1 MEQAKT
7 FACNTVDRVAISPQ
21 NTVSAM
27 MYVPTHPVDRPS
39 PARGSGRP
47 DTRPPRLSLLISDAL
62 TNGHPR
68 HRYRIGIDA
77 KYIFT
82 PLVKLP
88 TFLTDYIYWLTTA
101 ALPLPASLQAKRDAQ
116 F

>member
-1 MEQAKT
+1 MA
-7 FACNTVDRVAISPQ
+7 
-21 NTVSAM
+21 
-27 MYVPTHPVDRPS
+27 
-39 PARGSGRP
+39 RP
-47 DTRPPRLSLLISDAL
+47 DRTDTRAWPGPPLSLIRDAL

-77 KYIFT
+77 KYVFT